1 MNAEN
6 SAPLNAGIDIGTQS
20 VRVVVVEESGRIVSS
35 GDAPL
40 KSAKSDAGKH
50 EQDPESWWK
59 AVGEACRQAV
69 SAVPNG
75 DIGNLALCSTS
86 GTILLTDF
94 VGESLTPALM
104 YNDGRAEEE
113 ARRVQKAGEQLW
125 SSLGYKMRSS
135 FALPKL
141 LWLMSSGVADGST
154 RMLHSADFVASR
166 LAVEVVYTD
175 WSHALKTGY
184 DLVNDRWPTE
194 ILEDLE
200 IPVELL
206 PPVVRPGSMIGE
218 VQREASEHTGL
229 PVGTE
234 IRAGMTDG
242 CAAQIAAG
250 ALGDG
255 QWNSVL
261 GTTLVLKGV
270 TQELLQDPNGV
281 IYSHRHPDGGWLPG
295 GASNVGAGML
305 SEEFGNQDLKKL
317 NDAAERYGPAT
328 TVAYP
333 LTTEGERFPFAN
345 PEARSFVLEEPDSKI
360 DRYRALLEGVAFVE
374 RLCFSYLE
382 SLGAEVSGPI
392 SLTGGGSKSRF
403 WCQLR
408 ADILGLPVTVP
419 RSAEPAVGMAI
430 LASAG
435 ESSVSEAA
443 ARMTDSLV
451 QLESDEKI
459 AEGMARN
466 FNRFLDE
473 LAGRDYISTELAQH
487 ARMS

>member
-1 MNAEN
+1 MDAEN
-6 SAPLNAGIDIGTQS
+6 SAPLNLGIDIGTQS
-20 VRVVVVEESGRIVSS
+20 VRAVVIQEDGQIVSS
-35 GDAPL
+35 GDASL
-40 KSAKSDAGKH
+40 ESTKSDAGKH

-59 AVGEACRQAV
+59 VVGEACRQAV
-69 SAVPNG
+69 GAVPNG
-75 DIGNLALCSTS
+75 DIGNLAICSTS
-86 GTILLTDF
+86 GTILLTDSA
-94 VGESLTPALM
+94 GEPLTPAIM

-113 ARRVQKAGEQLW
+113 ARRAQEAGEQLW
-125 SSLGYKMRSS
+125 SSLGYQMRTS

-141 LWLMSSGVADGST
+141 LWLMGSGMADGAT

-166 LAVEVVYTD
+166 LAGEVVSTD

-184 DLVNDRWPTE
+184 DLVNERWPNE
-194 ILEDLE
+194 ILEDLGV
-200 IPVELL
+200 PVELL
-206 PPVVRPGSMIGE
+206 PPVVRPGSLIGK
-218 VQREASEHTGL
+218 VQGSASEHTGL

-305 SEEFGNQDLKKL
+305 SEEFGNEDLEKL
-317 NDAAERYGPAT
+317 NDAAERHGPAT
-328 TVAYP
+328 TATYP
-333 LTTEGERFPFAN
+333 LTTEGERFPFAD
-345 PEARSFVLEEPDSKI
+345 PEARSFILDEPDSKT

-382 SLGAEVSGPI
+382 SLGARVSEPI
-392 SLTGGGSKSRF
+392 ALTGGGSKSRF

-408 ADILGLPVTVP
+408 ADVLGLPVIVP

-430 LASAG
+430 LAGAG
-435 ESSVSEAA
+435 EGSVSEAA
-443 ARMTDSLV
+443 ARMTDPLV
-451 QLESDEKI
+451 QLDPDEKR
-459 AEGMARN
+459 AEEMAPN
-466 FNRFLDE
+466 FDRFLDALVE
-473 LAGRDYISTELAQH
+473 RNYISTELAQH
-487 ARMS
+487 ARIL